1 MSGTPCD
8 LYIECLIGS
17 SLGDNDSS
25 LKGVIENDAIRELP
39 GRGVEGSRSS
49 CTYLFLHCKDNDK
62 RWMWQLLLHK
72 AGEYFKNDSDASS
85 IIGSKVGCTVT
96 VEDAIAQHRLMPST
110 GGNMVQVGI
119 EQEGFSFAREGSNQV
134 TY

>member
-25 LKGVIENDAIRELP
+25 LKGVIENDAICDLP
-39 GRGVEGSRSS
+39 GRGIEGSRSL
-49 CTYLFLHCKDNDK
+49 CTYLFLHCEDYDK
-62 RWMWQLLLHK
+62 RWMGQLLLHK
-72 AGEYFKNDSDASS
+72 AGQYFKNDSDASS
-85 IIGSKVGCTVT
+85 IIGPEVGCTVT

-110 GGNMVQVGI
+110 WGNTIQVGI
-119 EQEGFSFAREGSNQV
+119 EQVGFSFAREDSNQV
-134 TY
+134 A